1 MRIKLFSWLYFLPLC
16 SIFFGIHV
24 ALVSGDCLGDGRV
37 CLEDE
42 MMLLLQLKIT
52 LKFNDAASNKLVSWN
67 QSTHCCS
74 WGGVIWDAT
83 GHVVSLDLSSE
94 SISEGFNGSSSLFN
108 LQHLQR
114 LNLANNAFSSQ
125 IPPGFGKLGNLIYLN
140 LSEAEFYGQ
149 IPIEISGLTR
159 LVTIDFSN
167 PYYFDSGML
176 KLENP
181 NLRMMVQNLTELREL
196 YLDGVNIS
204 AQGKEW
210 CQALSSSVPN
220 LHVLSL
226 QSCYLSGPL
235 DSSLLKLRSLS
246 SIRLDHNNFSSA
258 PVPDF
263 LANFLNLS
271 QLRLSSCGLN
281 GTVPEKIFQVRTLQI
296 LDLSNN
302 MLLQGSLPEFPQG
315 GSLETLVLSN
325 TKFSGI
331 LPNSIGNL
339 KRLTTIE
346 LRDCDF
352 RGAIPNSMADL
363 TQLVY
368 LDFSNNKFSGSISP
382 LSLSKSLTH
391 IDLSRNNLTGPISSF
406 HWDGLVNLVVLD
418 LRNNSL
424 NGSLPT
430 QLFSLPSLQMIE
442 LSNNQFSGPLSEFPV
457 MPFSALNTLDLSG
470 NNLEGPIP
478 ESVFHLQSLNILDL
492 SSNKFNGTVEL
503 SSFQK
508 LGNITFLSLSY
519 NNLSINAGLATP
531 ALPLPLNLTAL
542 KLASCKLR
550 TFPDLSTHSG
560 LAYLDLSDNQISG
573 SIPSWIWKIGNGSL
587 THLNLS
593 HNLLEDLQQ
602 PIGNLPPLLS
612 TLDLRFNQLRGPI
625 PTPPLYSGY
634 VDYSNN
640 RFTSSIPHDIGL
652 YISYTIFFSL
662 SNNNITGI
670 IPKSIC
676 NASFLQVLDLS
687 DNAFSGTIPSC
698 LIQNEALAVLN
709 LRRNKLIGNIPGE
722 LEHMCSLQTLDLN
735 ENLLDGKIPKSLAN
749 CEALEVL
756 NLGNN
761 GMKDTFPFW
770 LKNIS
775 SLRVLVLRGNKFHG
789 HIGCP
794 DSNSTWP
801 MLQIVDLA
809 LNNFNGVLPEKC
821 FSNWRAMMGG
831 EDDVQSKSNYLR
843 FKILQF
849 GQLYY
854 QDAVT
859 VTSKGRETEFVK
871 VLTIFTSI
879 DFSCNNF
886 QGEIPKDIGDLKLLY
901 VLNLSGNGFTGR
913 IPSSIGQLR
922 QLESLDLSQNKLSGE
937 IPAQLAS
944 LNFLSVLNLSFN
956 QLVGRI
962 PTGNQLQTFS
972 ENSYLG
978 NRGLCGFPLNESF
991 KAEDA
996 TPSTSDGRHSSSRKE
1011 IKWEYIAPEIG
1022 FVTGL
1027 GIVIWPLVLS
1037 RRWRRCYYKHVD
1049 RILSRILNHQ
1059 NKRRASGGRR
1069 SHTIRRRRM

>member
-1 MRIKLFSWLYFLPLC
+1 MLVHVIQNIQIK
-16 SIFFGIHV
+16 
-24 ALVSGDCLGDGRV
+24 
-37 CLEDE
+37 
-42 MMLLLQLKIT
+42 
-52 LKFNDAASNKLVSWN
+52 
-67 QSTHCCS
+67 
-74 WGGVIWDAT
+74 
-83 GHVVSLDLSSE
+83 VV
-94 SISEGFNGSSSLFN
+94 
-108 LQHLQR
+108 
-114 LNLANNAFSSQ
+114 
-125 IPPGFGKLGNLIYLN
+125 
-140 LSEAEFYGQ
+140 
-149 IPIEISGLTR
+149 
-159 LVTIDFSN
+159 V
-167 PYYFDSGML
+167 
-176 KLENP
+176 
-181 NLRMMVQNLTELREL
+181 
-196 YLDGVNIS
+196 
-204 AQGKEW
+204 
-210 CQALSSSVPN
+210 
-220 LHVLSL
+220 
-226 QSCYLSGPL
+226 LSGPL

-246 SIRLDHNNFSSA
+246 SIRLDNNNFSAA

-263 LANFLNLS
+263 LANFSNLS

-281 GTVPEKIFQVRTLQI
+281 GTFPEKIFQVRTLQI

-302 MLLQGSLPEFPQG
+302 MLLQGSFPEFPQG
-315 GSLETLVLSN
+315 GSLETLVLSV
-325 TKFSGI
+325 TKFSGKV
-331 LPNSIGNL
+331 PNSIGNL
-339 KRLTTIE
+339 KRLTIIE

-352 RGAIPNSMADL
+352 SGPIPKAMANL

-368 LDFSNNKFSGSISP
+368 LDFSNNKFSGSIP
-382 LSLSKSLTH
+382 LLSLSKSLTH
-391 IDLSRNNLTGPISSF
+391 IDLSHNNLTGPISSF

-418 LRNNSL
+418 LSNNAL

-430 QLFSLPSLQMIE
+430 QLFSLPSLQMIQ

-457 MPFSALNTLDLSG
+457 VPFSALNTLDLSS

-492 SSNKFNGTVEL
+492 SSNKFNGTVEP

-508 LGNITFLSLSY
+508 LGNLTALSLSY

-531 ALPLPLNLTAL
+531 AFPLPLNLTAL

-560 LAYLDLSDNQISG
+560 LAYLDLSENQISG
-573 SIPSWIWKIGNGSL
+573 SIPSWIWKIGNGSPG
-587 THLNLS
+587 HLNLS

-602 PIGNLPPLLS
+602 PLSNLPPFLS

-652 YISYTIFFSL
+652 YISYTSFFCL

-670 IPKSIC
+670 IPSSIC
-676 NASFLQVLDLS
+676 NASYLQVLDLS

-698 LIQNEALAVLN
+698 LIQNENLAVLN
-709 LRRNKLIGNIPGE
+709 LGKNRLIGNIPGE
-722 LEHMCSLQTLDLN
+722 LGHMCSLQTLDLN
-735 ENLLDGKIPKSLAN
+735 ENLLDGKIPKSLAH

-761 GMKDTFPFW
+761 GMNDTFPFW

-794 DSNSTWP
+794 DSNSTWA

-821 FSNWRAMMGG
+821 FSNWRAMMAG
-831 EDDVQSKSNYLR
+831 EDDVQSKSGHLEFN
-843 FKILQF
+843 ILEF
-849 GQLYY
+849 SQLYY

-859 VTSKGRETEFVK
+859 VTSKGQEMEFVK

-901 VLNLSGNGFTGR
+901 VLNLSGNCFTGR

-1037 RRWRRCYYKHVD
+1037 RRWRRCYYNHVD

-1059 NKRRASGGRR
+1059 NKRRPSGGRR